1 MNKTL
6 LLFATLSAL
15 VACTTV
21 KDSDDYRKL
30 AAEKASL
37 EEQIRARD
45 EEIDEITAS
54 MNRVDSNLVA
64 ISEYVEVMDGIKL
77 SELVKN
83 RGEIDLM
90 ITEIGDFVKENN
102 ELVADLEKKVQESTN
117 LNAGLKRLI
126 DQQKREVLEKETQI
140 AALMKQV
147 EDLKNELRTTISA
160 KDAEIETKEAEISLK
175 ELEIKDSKKVIE
187 EKENTLNTGFVT
199 YGNKKDLSDKGVIQ
213 SDGTMGFGKI
223 VLSNKFEDNDFQ
235 AVNIREIGEIDMGV
249 TKRQKALTQ
258 HPVDSYYFVK
268 TDGRTFLKIVDY
280 QKFWSISK
288 YLVVVVDY

>member
-1 MNKTL
+1 
-6 LLFATLSAL
+6 
-15 VACTTV
+15 
-21 KDSDDYRKL
+21 
-30 AAEKASL
+30 
-37 EEQIRARD
+37 
-45 EEIDEITAS
+45 
-54 MNRVDSNLVA
+54 
-64 ISEYVEVMDGIKL
+64 
-77 SELVKN
+77 
-83 RGEIDLM
+83 
-90 ITEIGDFVKENN
+90 
-102 ELVADLEKKVQESTN
+102 
-117 LNAGLKRLI
+117 
-126 DQQKREVLEKETQI
+126 
-140 AALMKQV
+140 
-147 EDLKNELRTTISA
+147 
-160 KDAEIETKEAEISLK
+160 LK
-175 ELEIKDSKKVIE
+175 EIEIKDSKKQIE

>member
-6 LLFATLSAL
+6 LLIATLTAL

-102 ELVADLEKKVQESTN
+102 ALVADLEKKVQESTN
-117 LNAGLKRLI
+117 LNTGLKRLI

-147 EDLKNELRTTISA
+147 DDLKNELRTTISA

-175 ELEIKDSKKVIE
+175 ELEIKDTRKVIE

-213 SDGTMGFGKI
+213 SDGTIGFGKI
-223 VLSNKFEDNDFQ
+223 VLSNKFEDSDFQ

>member
-1 MNKTL
+1 
-6 LLFATLSAL
+6 
-15 VACTTV
+15 
-21 KDSDDYRKL
+21 
-30 AAEKASL
+30 
-37 EEQIRARD
+37 
-45 EEIDEITAS
+45 
-54 MNRVDSNLVA
+54 
-64 ISEYVEVMDGIKL
+64 
-77 SELVKN
+77 
-83 RGEIDLM
+83 
-90 ITEIGDFVKENN
+90 
-102 ELVADLEKKVQESTN
+102 VADLEKKVQESTN

-147 EDLKNELRTTISA
+147 DDLKNELRTTISA

-175 ELEIKDSKKVIE
+175 ELEIKDSQKVIE

-249 TKRQKALTQ
+249 TKKQKALTQ

>member
-1 MNKTL
+1 MIKHIIL
-6 LLFATLSAL
+6 IAAFFAFFG
-15 VACTTV
+15 CTTV

-45 EEIDEITAS
+45 QEIDEITAS

-83 RGEIDLM
+83 KGEIDLM
-90 ITEIGDFVKENN
+90 IHEIGDFVKENN
-102 ELVADLEKKVQESTN
+102 ELVANLEKKVQESSN
-117 LNAGLKRLI
+117 LNVGLKRLI
-126 DQQKREVLEKETQI
+126 DQQKREVLEKENQI
-140 AALMKQV
+140 SVLMKQV

-160 KDAEIETKEAEISLK
+160 KDAEIETKEV
-175 ELEIKDSKKVIE
+175 ELSMKDREIKDSQRKIE

-199 YGNKKDLSDKGVIQ
+199 YGNKKDLGDKGVIQ
-213 SDGTMGFGKI
+213 SDGALGLGKI
-223 VLSNKFEDNDFQ
+223 VLSNRFDDSDFQ
-235 AVNIREIGEIDMGV
+235 AVNIKEISEIDMGV

-268 TDGRTFLKIVDY
+268 TDGRTYLKIIDY

>member
-1 MNKTL
+1 
-6 LLFATLSAL
+6 
-15 VACTTV
+15 
-21 KDSDDYRKL
+21 
-30 AAEKASL
+30 
-37 EEQIRARD
+37 
-45 EEIDEITAS
+45 
-54 MNRVDSNLVA
+54 
-64 ISEYVEVMDGIKL
+64 
-77 SELVKN
+77 
-83 RGEIDLM
+83 
-90 ITEIGDFVKENN
+90 
-102 ELVADLEKKVQESTN
+102 
-117 LNAGLKRLI
+117 
-126 DQQKREVLEKETQI
+126 
-140 AALMKQV
+140 MKQV
-147 EDLKNELRTTISA
+147 EELKNELRTTISA
-160 KDAEIETKEAEISLK
+160 KDAEIESKEAEISLK
-175 ELEIKDSKKVIE
+175 ELEIKDSQKKIE
-187 EKENTLNTGFVT
+187 EKETTLNTGFVT